1 MPTSDPANKLWTI
14 RKIKQLNPSTVLDV
28 GAGMGDYLELI
39 KTYMGDE
46 VKVDAIEVWQ
56 PYVEKYKL
64 KERYDNLFVLDAR
77 EFNDFKYDLVICG
90 DVLEHMSENDAV
102 ELWNKISKSAKNAII
117 SIPIIYHPQDEYD
130 NNPYEVHVEENWNVE
145 KVLNKF
151 YGIYEHKKFDITG
164 VFLAEFK

>member
-14 RKIKQLNPSTVLDV
+14 RKIKKLNPSTVLDV

-39 KTYMGDE
+39 KTYVGDK

-77 EFNDFKYDLVICG
+77 EFNNFKYDLVICG
-90 DVLEHMSENDAV
+90 DVLEHMSEKDAV
-102 ELWNKISKSAKNAII
+102 DLWNKISKSAKNAII
-117 SIPIIYHPQDEYD
+117 SIPIIHHPQDEYD
-130 NNPYEVHVEENWNVE
+130 NNPYEVHVEEDWDVE
-145 KVLNKF
+145 KVLSKF
-151 YGIYEHKKFDITG
+151 QGIYEHKKFDITG